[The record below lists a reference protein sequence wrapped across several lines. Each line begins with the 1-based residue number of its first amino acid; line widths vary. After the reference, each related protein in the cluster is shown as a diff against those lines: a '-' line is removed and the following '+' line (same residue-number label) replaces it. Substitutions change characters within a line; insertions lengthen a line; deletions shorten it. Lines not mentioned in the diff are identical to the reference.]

1 MALIISVTIIFSLVC
16 SAFFSGM
23 EIAFIS
29 ANRLKIELD
38 NKKGGYKAKLLAY
51 FAKKPEWFIGTML
64 LGNNVSLVVYSWFMG
79 FILKPQI
86 EALTLGIGWID
97 SAALVLF
104 VQTLISTI
112 FILVFAEFLPKA
124 FFRINPNGTLSFLA
138 VPLILIYGVL
148 WVPTLLVIAVAE
160 GLMFF
165 FIKDKSER
173 SDKVAFEKIDLDN
186 YLDELTKEVP
196 DVKEL
201 ENEVKIFHNA
211 LGFSD
216 VIARDCMVP
225 RNEIIAFEINE
236 AIQELKDKFI
246 ETGLSKILIYRDN
259 IDNII
264 GYVHCL
270 ELFKQPKQIKTIL
283 LPISI
288 VPESISANK
297 ILEEFIKKNRSI
309 AIVVDEFGG
318 TSGMVTMEDVIEEIF
333 GEIDDEH
340 DLDDQ
345 DHKQLSE
352 NEFEFSGRTEI
363 DFINEKYRLN
373 IPELEEYETVG
384 GMIIHHTES
393 IPSKGDLISIENFK
407 ILIKEVSKTRV
418 ELVRFIVVR
427 STTKELN

>member
-79 FILKPQI
+79 FILKPEI
-86 EALTLGIGWID
+86 EALILGIGWID

-148 WVPTLLVIAVAE
+148 WVPTLLVIVVAE

-236 AIQELKDKFI
+236 AIHELKDKFI

-373 IPELEEYETVG
+373 VPELEEYETIG